1 MQISG
6 NVARNSF
13 TSPGRG
19 NGGEVSILVVGDDP
33 RVLETMKVIL
43 EGMDK
48 YNVLVACS
56 GTECLHQVE
65 EVQPALVL
73 LDMHMSQV
81 DGLELLRQL
90 RAQPE
95 TRELPVLMISVDAQF
110 EHMAACFEAGATGFL
125 IKPFDAPS
133 LYRQV
138 RNAIAQHGVGLLQ
151 RDPR

>member
-1 MQISG
+1 MQISSD
-6 NVARNSF
+6 VALNPR
-13 TSPGRG
+13 TSSGRG

-43 EGMDK
+43 ERMGK

-56 GTECLHQVE
+56 GAECLQQVE

-81 DGLELLRQL
+81 DGLEVLRQL
-90 RAQPE
+90 RARPE
-95 TRELPVLMISVDAQF
+95 SGTLPVLMISSDAQF
-110 EHMAACFEAGATGFL
+110 EQMVACFEAGASGFL
-125 IKPFDAPS
+125 IKPFDAAS
-133 LYRQV
+133 IYRQV
-138 RNAIAQHGVGLLQ
+138 RHAIAQHGVGLLQ